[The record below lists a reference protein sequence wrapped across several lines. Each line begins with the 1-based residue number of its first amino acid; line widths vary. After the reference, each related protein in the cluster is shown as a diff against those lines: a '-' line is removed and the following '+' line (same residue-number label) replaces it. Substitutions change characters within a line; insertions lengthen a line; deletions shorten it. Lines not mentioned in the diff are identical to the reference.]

1 LPAVTYKALRNKVVV
16 VLLLLNRMSAPP
28 ASPGTSMVVSSSS
41 SSSPKVDYMHVAKMA
56 AASHRA
62 AVEAGAHAYLSQAR
76 VGGGMVPTS
85 PVIVGIDA
93 ATGQP
98 KFYSPNFQGAYGPG
112 RGKLAASHRVYMLQ
126 VQRRGVRVSWQTTYC
141 PVTSWKGNSSRVRHC
156 CFKEG

>member
-1 LPAVTYKALRNKVVV
+1 
-16 VLLLLNRMSAPP
+16 
-28 ASPGTSMVVSSSS
+28 MVVSSSS

-85 PVIVGIDA
+85 PVIMGIDA

-112 RGKLAASHRVYMLQ
+112 RGKLSAAMLLTEYTCYRCN
-126 VQRRGVRVSWQTTYC
+126 VVGYGCS
-141 PVTSWKGNSSRVRHC
+141 GIRHTAQ
-156 CFKEG
+156 